1 MENIKS
7 FYELEQLV
15 KKSVQNHIEDNREDI
30 KEALDEYG
38 EIDGFF
44 YNDEMMEASQYIA
57 NDFVI
62 YYYDTWQICNVARF
76 GTMEEMEYFNDAE
89 SQVMGCHD
97 GEDYMDKCMGSIAYM
112 IVERLA
118 MEYFSEFLL
127 VEKLPFANPNKKLFD
142 AIEAL

>member
-7 FYELEQLV
+7 FYDLEQLV
-15 KKSVQNHIEDNREDI
+15 KQSVKNHIIDNREHI
-30 KEALDEYG
+30 NEAREEYG

-44 YNDEMMEASQYIA
+44 YQDEMIEASQTLA

-62 YYYDTWQICNVARF
+62 YYSDTWQICNVARF
-76 GTMEEMEYFNDAE
+76 GTTEEMDYFFDAE
-89 SQVMGCHD
+89 RQVQGCHD
-97 GEDYMDKCMGSIAYM
+97 GEDYMDKCMTSIAYL

-118 MEYFSEFLL
+118 MEFFSHYLL
-127 VEKLPFANPNKKLFD
+127 TEKLPFEVPTEKLVE

>member
-1 MENIKS
+1 MEKIQS
-7 FYELEQLV
+7 FYDLEQLV
-15 KKSVQNHIEDNREDI
+15 KKAVQNHIEDNREDI

-44 YNDEMMEASQYIA
+44 YEDEIREASQYIA

-62 YYYDTWQICNVARF
+62 YYSDTWQICSVTRN
-76 GTMEEMEYFNDAE
+76 GNMEESQYFFDAQD
-89 SQVMGCHD
+89 QVQGCHD
-97 GEDYMDKCMGSIAYM
+97 GEDYMDKYMTSIASL
-112 IVERLA
+112 IVESLA
-118 MEYFSEFLL
+118 MEFFSEFLL

>member
-1 MENIKS
+1 MENIQS
-7 FYELEQLV
+7 FYDLEQLV
-15 KKSVQNHIEDNREDI
+15 KKSVQNHIIDNREDI
-30 KEALDEYG
+30 KEALEEYG

-44 YNDEMMEASQYIA
+44 YNDEMMEASQTLA

-89 SQVMGCHD
+89 SQVQGCHD
-97 GEDYMDKCMGSIAYM
+97 GEDYLDKVMGSIASL

-127 VEKLPFANPNKKLFD
+127 VEKLPFEVPTQKLFD
-142 AIEAL
+142 AVEAL

>member
-1 MENIKS
+1 MKKIES

-15 KKSVQNHIEDNREDI
+15 KKSVQNHIIDNREDI
-30 KEALDEYG
+30 KEALEEYG

-62 YYYDTWQICNVARF
+62 YYSDTWQICNVARF
-76 GTMEEMEYFNDAE
+76 DAPSGCEYFWDAQD
-89 SQVMGCHD
+89 QVQGCHD
-97 GEDYMDKCMGSIAYM
+97 GEDYLDKEMGSIAYL

-118 MEYFSEFLL
+118 MEFFSEFLL
-127 VEKLPFANPNKKLFD
+127 VEKLPLDVPTQKLFE
-142 AIEAL
+142 AVEAL